1 MTNASTA
8 KMTLDWVPFTPKDV
22 TLGHDVSL
30 LDLFWLIKQ
39 EHETCY
45 LLESISHPR
54 HQDRFHV
61 LGFSPALLLSARGDT
76 LTVTG
81 KPEIMERCFGTA
93 TDKLEITGI
102 NPYEYLSDNL
112 DMNRGGRSHEGGL
125 IGLFCHE
132 AMNYFEPSMKLA
144 EHPVFEPFRLGL
156 YLDGLILDTVT
167 QSLSYYSYDED
178 RSDMVRALLARLP
191 LENSGGPVET
201 RYLGCS
207 ETEESFTKKVADTQ
221 KKICEGYSFQAEV
234 GMKSYFEVKG
244 DKFTAYK
251 HLREVN
257 PSPYM
262 YYLQFGDQ
270 ELFGASPE
278 ILISCKSGR
287 ILTTPTAGT
296 IRRGVDDAEDV
307 KLARQLLSDPKEI
320 AEHNMLVDLHRNDIS
335 MVCQPGTVVVEDLMY
350 LIKFSHVQHIV
361 SNVVGVKARDK
372 TGFDVLRCILPGG
385 VVTGA
390 PKIETVKIIDHNE
403 GQPRG
408 PYGGAVGRFGFNGDC
423 DFCLPIRSLFCD
435 GDQCFA
441 QTSAGV
447 VYDSRPAH
455 EYQEVQRKLDGMR
468 KTLAKFE
475 GQGK

>member
-1 MTNASTA
+1 
-8 KMTLDWVPFTPKDV
+8 MTLDWVPFTPKEIS
-22 TLGHDVSL
+22 LGHDVDL
-30 LDLFWLIKQ
+30 LELFWLIKQ
-39 EHETCY
+39 EHSVCY

-61 LGFSPALLLSARGDT
+61 IGFSPALLLSARGDE
-76 LTVTG
+76 LNVSG
-81 KPEIMERCFGTA
+81 KPEIMERCFGTS
-93 TDKLEITGI
+93 TDSLSIKGV
-102 NPYEYLSDNL
+102 NPYEYLSKEVTL
-112 DMNRGGRSHEGGL
+112 DRGGRSHQGGL

-132 AMNYFEPSMKLA
+132 AMNYFEPSIDLE

-167 QSLSYYSYDED
+167 QSLSYYTYDED
-178 RSDMVRALLARLP
+178 RSDEVKALIDKMP
-191 LENSGGPVET
+191 LKSPVGEAVET
-201 RYLGCS
+201 RYLDCS
-207 ETEESFTKKVADTQ
+207 ETEDSFSQKVLATQ
-221 KKICEGYSFQAEV
+221 KKISEGYSFQAEV

-244 DKFTAYK
+244 DKFTVYK

-262 YYLQFGDQ
+262 YYLQFDDQ

-296 IRRGVDDAEDV
+296 IRRGEDDAEDV
-307 KLARQLLSDPKEI
+307 MLARQLLSDPKEI

-350 LIKFSHVQHIV
+350 VIKFSHVQHIV
-361 SNVVGVKARDK
+361 SNVVGVRSVDK
-372 TGFDVLRCILPGG
+372 SCFDVLRCILPGG

-390 PKIETVKIIDHNE
+390 PKIETVKIIDANE

-408 PYGGAVGRFGFNGDC
+408 PYGGAVGRFSFNGDC
-423 DFCLPIRSLFCD
+423 DFCLPIRSLFCA

-468 KTLAKFE
+468 KTLATFE
-475 GQGK
+475 VQSQ